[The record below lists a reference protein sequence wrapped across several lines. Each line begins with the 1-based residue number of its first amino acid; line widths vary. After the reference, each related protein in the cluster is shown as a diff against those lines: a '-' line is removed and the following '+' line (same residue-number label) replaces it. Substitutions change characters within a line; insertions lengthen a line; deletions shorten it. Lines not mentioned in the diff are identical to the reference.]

1 MINDILSP
9 VVMGLLLGGLYAL
22 IASGLSLV
30 FGVMKL
36 INVAH
41 GDLVILGSYLAW
53 AVFTY
58 AGIDPIISL
67 VLGIPFLFLI
77 GFGLQKFI
85 FSRAYRMSG
94 DAAMIIAFGLS
105 IVLQNIFLLFF
116 SPTTRGLT
124 TSYALQSYSLGGI
137 PVPLSYLMDFGVA
150 IICFLFLTQFLKRTY
165 TGKAITAASQDRKAA
180 QLMGINN
187 EQTYAVAFGIAAS
200 FAAIAGV
207 FLGLTFPFTPT
218 SGSSFLLI
226 AFGVIVLG
234 GLGSITG
241 TVVGGMVFGLA
252 QSFGGHILGTA
263 GQLLFAYL
271 IVLIVL
277 AVRPR
282 GLFSR

>member
-1 MINDILSP
+1 MLNNVLSP
-9 VVMGLLLGGLYAL
+9 IVMGLLLGGLYAL

-41 GDLVILGSYLAW
+41 GDLVIISAYLAW
-53 AVFTY
+53 AMFTH
-58 AGIDPIISL
+58 AGVDPIISL
-67 VLGIPFLFLI
+67 VAGIPLLFLI

-85 FSRAYRMSG
+85 FSRAYRISG
-94 DAAMIIAFGLS
+94 DAALIIAFGLS
-105 IVLQNIFLLFF
+105 IVLQNIFLLIF

-124 TSYALQSYSLGGI
+124 TSYALHSFSLGGI
-137 PVPLSYLMDFGVA
+137 PVPLSYLLDFGVA
-150 IICFLFLTQFLKRTY
+150 LICFLFLTQFLKRTY
-165 TGKAITAASQDRKAA
+165 IGKAITAASQDRKAA
-180 QLMGINN
+180 QLMGVNN
-187 EQTYAVAFGIAAS
+187 EQTYAFAFGIAAS

-226 AFGVIVLG
+226 SFGVIVLG

-241 TVVGGMVFGLA
+241 TLVGGMVFGLA
-252 QSFGGHILGTA
+252 QSFGGHILGTS